1 MKIHLVL
8 LFSFFHLAALGQNTL
23 IWSDEFSGSEL
34 NLNQWTYDIG
44 QGDWGWGNNE
54 QQYYTNSSSNVSVE
68 NGYLNITA
76 INEQFGAA
84 SYTSA
89 RIKSKGLFDFTY
101 GRVEARIKVPVGQ
114 GLWPAFWMLGA
125 NIDNVS
131 WPQCGEIDVM
141 EHINN
146 ETIIHGTHHY
156 NNNGWQY
163 SGGSVSCDAS
173 EFQVYGIEWSPSS
186 IQWFL
191 NGVMFHETNIGSG
204 AVSKEE
210 FHEPFFFL
218 INLAVG
224 GNWPGPPNGSTQF
237 PAVMQVDYVRVY
249 QDADVGCTDPAADN
263 YSPNATTDDG
273 SCTYASTTLSMTTT
287 VCNTASSV
295 RMTGPWWGWDPAAGP
310 AASDNGDGS
319 WTFVFDPA
327 PADNMEYLLVVD
339 DLQENLLVANTASED
354 WSCTP
359 VTDYFSYANRQWV
372 VGSGDVLNT
381 YGTCGACEGEST
393 TATIEFVVD
402 MNGVDQPSAEYDNV
416 VVNGSWNGWNGWGV
430 TLTDADADG
439 IYNGSLEIDQGT
451 TFEYVVAVTGST
463 DQWSGWG
470 LQWGDGCGNANVF
483 VTAGGVGTVTTST
496 LTPGCADI
504 SGCTDAA
511 ANNYNASASTDDGS
525 CMYDVT
531 LTVDMNCSGLT
542 PEAVA
547 ATGPSEGW
555 SCGNYALTDGDGDG
569 VWEGTFGLP
578 AGSFEYIYCADGWG
592 QQETPGLIEEMLN
605 GGTCA
610 PVTDYSNWANRL
622 ITVGAIT
629 TVDTWGSCSEC
640 VPDDPGC
647 PEDVDNN
654 GFVTV
659 SDVLTVLSEF
669 GCSLGCLYDLNM
681 DGIVGVS
688 DILDILAA
696 FGNEC

>member
-1 MKIHLVL
+1 M
-8 LFSFFHLAALGQNTL
+8 FSFFHLAALGQYTL
-23 IWSDEFSGSEL
+23 IWSDEFGGTDL

-76 INEQFGAA
+76 LNEQFGSAN
-84 SYTSA
+84 YTSA

-141 EHINN
+141 EHVNN

-156 NNNGWQY
+156 NNNGHQY

-191 NGVMFHETNIGSG
+191 NGVMFHETNIGDGS
-204 AVSKEE
+204 VSKEE

-224 GNWPGPPNGSTQF
+224 GNWPGPPNGLTQF

-249 QDADVGCTDPAADN
+249 QDDAGCTDPAAEN
-263 YSPNATTDDG
+263 YNPNVTTDNG
-273 SCTYASTTLSMTTT
+273 SCTYSTTLSITTN
-287 VCNTASSV
+287 VCDAAASV
-295 RMTGPWWGWDPAAGP
+295 RMTGPWWGWDSAAGP
-310 AASDNGDGS
+310 SASDNGDGS
-319 WTFVFDPA
+319 WTFTFDPA

-339 DLQENLLVANTASED
+339 GVQENLIED
-354 WSCTP
+354 MVDGGSCAP
-359 VTDYFSYANRQWV
+359 ITDYWSYANRQWLA
-372 VGSGDVLNT
+372 GSGDVSNI
-381 YGTCGACEGEST
+381 YGTCGECGS
-393 TATIEFVVD
+393 VD
-402 MNGVDQPSAEYDNV
+402 
-416 VVNGSWNGWNGWGV
+416 
-430 TLTDADADG
+430 L
-439 IYNGSLEIDQGT
+439 
-451 TFEYVVAVTGST
+451 
-463 DQWSGWG
+463 
-470 LQWGDGCGNANVF
+470 
-483 VTAGGVGTVTTST
+483 
-496 LTPGCADI
+496 
-504 SGCTDAA
+504 SGCTDTE
-511 ANNYNASASTDDGS
+511 ANNYDASASSDNGS

-542 PEAVA
+542 PLAVA

-555 SCGNYALTDGDGDG
+555 SCGNYALTDVDGDG

-578 AGSFEYIYCADGWG
+578 AGSFEYIYCTDGWG
-592 QQETPGLIEEMLN
+592 QQETPGLLEEMTN
-605 GGTCA
+605 GGSCA
-610 PVTDYSNWANRL
+610 PVTDYANWANRL

-640 VPDDPGC
+640 ITVDPGC
-647 PEDVDNN
+647 PEDIDNN

-669 GCSLGCLYDLNM
+669 GCSTGCQYDLNM

-688 DILDILAA
+688 DILEILAA

>member
-1 MKIHLVL
+1 MKIQLVL

-23 IWSDEFSGSEL
+23 IWSDEFGGSEL

-156 NNNGWQY
+156 NNNGHQY
-163 SGGSVSCDAS
+163 SGGSISCDAN
-173 EFQVYGIEWSPSS
+173 EFQVYSIEWSPSS

-191 NGVMFHETNIGSG
+191 NGIMYYETDISSSSI
-204 AVSKEE
+204 SKEE

-224 GNWPGPPNGSTQF
+224 GNWPGPPNGATQF

-263 YSPNATTDDG
+263 YNPNATTDDG
-273 SCTYASTTLSMTTT
+273 SCTYA
-287 VCNTASSV
+287 
-295 RMTGPWWGWDPAAGP
+295 
-310 AASDNGDGS
+310 
-319 WTFVFDPA
+319 
-327 PADNMEYLLVVD
+327 
-339 DLQENLLVANTASED
+339 
-354 WSCTP
+354 
-359 VTDYFSYANRQWV
+359 
-372 VGSGDVLNT
+372 
-381 YGTCGACEGEST
+381 ST

-430 TLTDADADG
+430 TLADEDSDG
-439 IYNGSLEIDQGT
+439 IYTGSLEIEQGT
-451 TFEYVVAVTGST
+451 TFEYVVAVTGSA
-463 DQWSGWG
+463 DNWSGWG

-483 VTAGGVGTVTTST
+483 VAAGGVGTVTTST
-496 LTPGCADI
+496 LTPGCGVV
-504 SGCTDAA
+504 SGCTDATA
-511 ANNYNASASTDDGS
+511 SNYNASASTDNGS
-525 CMYDVT
+525 CMYNVT

-542 PEAVA
+542 PTAVA

-555 SCGNYALTDGDGDG
+555 SCGSYSLTDGDGDG

-578 AGSFEYIYCADGWG
+578 AGTFEYIYCTDGWG

-622 ITVGAIT
+622 ITVGAMT
-629 TVDTWGSCSEC
+629 TVDTWGSCSGC
-640 VPDDPGC
+640 VTVDPGC

-669 GCSLGCLYDLNM
+669 GCSAGCQYDLNM

-688 DILDILAA
+688 DILEILAA

>member
-1 MKIHLVL
+1 MKLHLVL
-8 LFSFFHLAALGQNTL
+8 LFSFFHLAALGQYTL
-23 IWSDEFSGSEL
+23 IWSDEFGGTDL

-54 QQYYTNSSSNVSVE
+54 LQYYTNSSSNVSVD

-76 INEQFGAA
+76 LNEQFGSAN
-84 SYTSA
+84 YTSA

-101 GRVEARIKVPVGQ
+101 GKVEARIKVPVGQ

-163 SGGSVSCDAS
+163 SGGSVSCDAN
-173 EFQVYGIEWSPSS
+173 EFQVYSIEWTPLS

-191 NGVMFHETNIGSG
+191 NDVMYYETDISSSSI
-204 AVSKEE
+204 SKEE

-224 GNWPGPPNGSTQF
+224 GNWPGSPNGATQF

-249 QDADVGCTDPAADN
+249 QDDAGCTDPAADN
-263 YSPNATTDDG
+263 YNPNVTTDDG
-273 SCTYASTTLSMTTT
+273 SCTYSTTLSITTN
-287 VCNTASSV
+287 VCDAAASV

-319 WTFVFDPA
+319 WTFTFDPA
-327 PADNMEYLLVVD
+327 PADNMAYLLVVD
-339 DLQENLLVANTASED
+339 GVQENLIED
-354 WSCTP
+354 MVDGGSCAP
-359 VTDYFSYANRQWV
+359 ITDYWSYANRQWLA
-372 VGSGDVLNT
+372 GSGDVSNV
-381 YGTCGACEGEST
+381 YGTCGECVS
-393 TATIEFVVD
+393 VD
-402 MNGVDQPSAEYDNV
+402 
-416 VVNGSWNGWNGWGV
+416 
-430 TLTDADADG
+430 L
-439 IYNGSLEIDQGT
+439 
-451 TFEYVVAVTGST
+451 
-463 DQWSGWG
+463 
-470 LQWGDGCGNANVF
+470 
-483 VTAGGVGTVTTST
+483 
-496 LTPGCADI
+496 
-504 SGCTDAA
+504 SGCTDTE
-511 ANNYNASASTDDGS
+511 ANNYNASASSDNGS

-542 PEAVA
+542 PLAVA

-578 AGSFEYIYCADGWG
+578 AGSFEYIYCTDGWG
-592 QQETPGLIEEMLN
+592 QQETTGLIEEMLN
-605 GGTCA
+605 GGSCA
-610 PVTDYSNWANRL
+610 PVTDYANWANRL

-640 VPDDPGC
+640 ITVDPGC

-669 GCSLGCLYDLNM
+669 GCSAGCQYDLNM

-688 DILDILAA
+688 DILEILAA

>member
-1 MKIHLVL
+1 MKIQLVL

-23 IWSDEFSGSEL
+23 IWSDEFGGSAL

-156 NNNGWQY
+156 NNNGHQY
-163 SGGSVSCDAS
+163 SGGSISCDAN
-173 EFQVYGIEWSPSS
+173 EFQVYSIEWSPSS

-191 NGVMFHETNIGSG
+191 NGIMYYETDISSSSI
-204 AVSKEE
+204 SKEE

-224 GNWPGPPNGSTQF
+224 GNWPGPPNGATQF

-263 YSPNATTDDG
+263 YNPNATTDDG
-273 SCTYASTTLSMTTT
+273 SCTYAS
-287 VCNTASSV
+287 A
-295 RMTGPWWGWDPAAGP
+295 
-310 AASDNGDGS
+310 
-319 WTFVFDPA
+319 
-327 PADNMEYLLVVD
+327 
-339 DLQENLLVANTASED
+339 
-354 WSCTP
+354 
-359 VTDYFSYANRQWV
+359 
-372 VGSGDVLNT
+372 
-381 YGTCGACEGEST
+381 

-430 TLTDADADG
+430 TLADEDSDG
-439 IYNGSLEIDQGT
+439 IYTGSLEIEQGT
-451 TFEYVVAVTGST
+451 TFEYVVAVTGSA
-463 DQWSGWG
+463 DNWSGWG

-483 VTAGGVGTVTTST
+483 VAAGGVGTVTTST
-496 LTPGCADI
+496 LTPGCGVV
-504 SGCTDAA
+504 SGCTDATA
-511 ANNYNASASTDDGS
+511 SNYNASASTDNGS
-525 CMYDVT
+525 CMYNVT

-542 PEAVA
+542 PTAVA

-555 SCGNYALTDGDGDG
+555 SCGSYSLTDGDGDG

-578 AGSFEYIYCADGWG
+578 AGTFEYIYCTDGWG

-622 ITVGAIT
+622 ITVGAMT
-629 TVDTWGSCSEC
+629 TVDTWGSCSGC
-640 VPDDPGC
+640 VTVDPGC

-669 GCSLGCLYDLNM
+669 GCSAGCQYDLNM

-688 DILDILAA
+688 DILEILAA

>member
-1 MKIHLVL
+1 MKLHLVL
-8 LFSFFHLAALGQNTL
+8 LFSFFHLAALGQYTL
-23 IWSDEFSGSEL
+23 IWSDEFGGTDL

-54 QQYYTNSSSNVSVE
+54 LQYYTNSSSNVSVD

-76 INEQFGAA
+76 LNEQFGSAN
-84 SYTSA
+84 YTSA

-163 SGGSVSCDAS
+163 SGGSVSCDAN
-173 EFQVYGIEWSPSS
+173 EFQVYSIEWSPLS

-191 NGVMFHETNIGSG
+191 NDVMYYETDISSSSI
-204 AVSKEE
+204 SKEE

-224 GNWPGPPNGSTQF
+224 GNWPGSPNGATQF

-249 QDADVGCTDPAADN
+249 QDANVGCTDPAADN
-263 YSPNATTDDG
+263 YNPNATTDDG
-273 SCTYASTTLSMTTT
+273 SCTYASATLSITTT
-287 VCNTASSV
+287 VCNSASSV
-295 RMTGPWWGWDPAAGP
+295 RMTGPWWGWDSAAGP

-319 WTFVFDPA
+319 WTFTFDPA
-327 PADNMEYLLVVD
+327 PTDNMEYLLVVD
-339 DLQENLLVANTASED
+339 GVQENLIED
-354 WSCTP
+354 MVDGGSCAP
-359 VTDYFSYANRQWV
+359 ITDYWSYANRQWLA
-372 VGSGDVLNT
+372 GSGDVSNV
-381 YGTCGACEGEST
+381 YGTCGECGS
-393 TATIEFVVD
+393 VD
-402 MNGVDQPSAEYDNV
+402 
-416 VVNGSWNGWNGWGV
+416 
-430 TLTDADADG
+430 L
-439 IYNGSLEIDQGT
+439 
-451 TFEYVVAVTGST
+451 
-463 DQWSGWG
+463 
-470 LQWGDGCGNANVF
+470 
-483 VTAGGVGTVTTST
+483 
-496 LTPGCADI
+496 
-504 SGCTDAA
+504 SGCTDTE
-511 ANNYNASASTDDGS
+511 ANNYDASASSDNGS

-542 PEAVA
+542 PLAVA

-555 SCGNYALTDGDGDG
+555 SCGNYALTDVDGDG

-578 AGSFEYIYCADGWG
+578 AGSFEYIYCTDGWAE
-592 QQETPGLIEEMLN
+592 QETPGLIEEMQN
-605 GGTCA
+605 GESCA
-610 PVTDYSNWANRL
+610 PVTDYANWANRL

-640 VPDDPGC
+640 ITVDPGC

-669 GCSLGCLYDLNM
+669 GCSAGCQYDLNM

-688 DILDILAA
+688 DILEILAA

>member
-1 MKIHLVL
+1 MKLHLVL
-8 LFSFFHLAALGQNTL
+8 LFSFFHLAALGQYTL
-23 IWSDEFSGSEL
+23 IWSDEFGGTDL

-54 QQYYTNSSSNVSVE
+54 LQYYTNSSSNVSVD

-76 INEQFGAA
+76 LNEQFGSAN
-84 SYTSA
+84 YTSA

-163 SGGSVSCDAS
+163 SGGSVSCDAN
-173 EFQVYGIEWSPSS
+173 EFQVYSIEWSPLS

-191 NGVMFHETNIGSG
+191 NDVMYYETDISSSSI
-204 AVSKEE
+204 SKEE

-224 GNWPGPPNGSTQF
+224 GNWPGSPNGATQF

-249 QDADVGCTDPAADN
+249 QDADVGCTDPAAEN
-263 YSPNATTDDG
+263 YNPNVTTDDG
-273 SCTYASTTLSMTTT
+273 SCTYASTTLSITTT
-287 VCNTASSV
+287 VCDAAASV
-295 RMTGPWWGWDPAAGP
+295 RMTGPWWGWDSAAGP

-319 WTFVFDPA
+319 WTFTFDPA

-339 DLQENLLVANTASED
+339 GVQENLIED
-354 WSCTP
+354 MVDGGSCAP
-359 VTDYFSYANRQWV
+359 ITDYWSYANRQWLA
-372 VGSGDVLNT
+372 GSGDVSNV
-381 YGTCGACEGEST
+381 YGTCGECGS
-393 TATIEFVVD
+393 VD
-402 MNGVDQPSAEYDNV
+402 
-416 VVNGSWNGWNGWGV
+416 
-430 TLTDADADG
+430 L
-439 IYNGSLEIDQGT
+439 
-451 TFEYVVAVTGST
+451 
-463 DQWSGWG
+463 
-470 LQWGDGCGNANVF
+470 
-483 VTAGGVGTVTTST
+483 
-496 LTPGCADI
+496 
-504 SGCTDAA
+504 SGCTDTE
-511 ANNYNASASTDDGS
+511 ANNYDASASSDNGS

-542 PEAVA
+542 PLAVA

-555 SCGNYALTDGDGDG
+555 SCGNYALTDVDGDG

-578 AGSFEYIYCADGWG
+578 AGSFEYIYCTDGWAE
-592 QQETPGLIEEMLN
+592 QETPGLLEEMQN
-605 GGTCA
+605 GESCA
-610 PVTDYSNWANRL
+610 PVTDYANWANRL

-640 VPDDPGC
+640 ITVDPGC

-669 GCSLGCLYDLNM
+669 GCSAGCQYDLNM

-688 DILDILAA
+688 DILEILAA

>member
-1 MKIHLVL
+1 MKIHLVI
-8 LFSFFHLAALGQNTL
+8 LFSFLHLTALGQNTL
-23 IWSDEFSGSEL
+23 IWSDEFGGSAL

-54 QQYYTNSSSNVSVE
+54 LQYYTNSSSNVSVD

-76 INEQFGAA
+76 LNEQFGSAN
-84 SYTSA
+84 YTSA

-101 GRVEARIKVPVGQ
+101 GKVEARIKVPVGQ

-156 NNNGWQY
+156 NNNGHQY
-163 SGGSVSCDAS
+163 SGGSVSCVAS

-191 NGVMFHETNIGSG
+191 NGVMFHETNIGDGS
-204 AVSKEE
+204 VSKEE

-224 GNWPGPPNGSTQF
+224 GNWPGPPNGLTQF

-249 QDADVGCTDPAADN
+249 QDDAGCTDPLADN
-263 YSPNATTDDG
+263 YNPNVTTDDG
-273 SCTYASTTLSMTTT
+273 SCTYASTTLSITTT
-287 VCNTASSV
+287 VCDAAASV
-295 RMTGPWWGWDPAAGP
+295 RMTGPWWGWDSAAGP
-310 AASDNGDGS
+310 SASYNGDGS
-319 WTFVFDPA
+319 WTFTFDPA

-339 DLQENLLVANTASED
+339 GVQENLIED
-354 WSCTP
+354 MVDGGSCAP
-359 VTDYFSYANRQWV
+359 ITDYGTYANRQWLA
-372 VGSGDVLNT
+372 GSGDVSNV
-381 YGTCGACEGEST
+381 YGTCGECGS
-393 TATIEFVVD
+393 VD
-402 MNGVDQPSAEYDNV
+402 
-416 VVNGSWNGWNGWGV
+416 
-430 TLTDADADG
+430 L
-439 IYNGSLEIDQGT
+439 
-451 TFEYVVAVTGST
+451 
-463 DQWSGWG
+463 
-470 LQWGDGCGNANVF
+470 
-483 VTAGGVGTVTTST
+483 
-496 LTPGCADI
+496 
-504 SGCTDAA
+504 SGCTDTE
-511 ANNYNASASTDDGS
+511 ANNYDASASSDNGS

-542 PEAVA
+542 PLAVA

-555 SCGNYALTDGDGDG
+555 SCGNYALTDVDGDG

-578 AGSFEYIYCADGWG
+578 AGSFEYIYCTDGWAE
-592 QQETPGLIEEMLN
+592 QETPGLLEEMQN
-605 GGTCA
+605 GESCA
-610 PVTDYSNWANRL
+610 PVTDYANWANRL

-640 VPDDPGC
+640 ITVDPGC

-669 GCSLGCLYDLNM
+669 GCSAGCQYDLNM

-688 DILDILAA
+688 DILEILAA

>member
-1 MKIHLVL
+1 MKLHLVL
-8 LFSFFHLAALGQNTL
+8 LFSFFHLAALGQYTL
-23 IWSDEFSGSEL
+23 IWSDEFGGTDL

-54 QQYYTNSSSNVSVE
+54 LQYYTNSSSNVSVD

-76 INEQFGAA
+76 LNEQFGSAN
-84 SYTSA
+84 YTSA

-101 GRVEARIKVPVGQ
+101 GKVEARIKVPVGQ

-156 NNNGWQY
+156 NNNGHQY
-163 SGGSVSCDAS
+163 SGGSISCDAN
-173 EFQVYGIEWSPSS
+173 EFQVYSIEWSPSS

-191 NGVMFHETNIGSG
+191 NGIMYYETDISSSSI
-204 AVSKEE
+204 SKEE

-224 GNWPGPPNGSTQF
+224 GNWPGPPNGLTQF

-249 QDADVGCTDPAADN
+249 QDDAGCTDPLADN
-263 YSPNATTDDG
+263 YNPNVTTDDG
-273 SCTYASTTLSMTTT
+273 SCTYASTTLSITTT
-287 VCNTASSV
+287 VCDAAASV
-295 RMTGPWWGWDPAAGP
+295 RMTGPWWGWDSAAGP

-319 WTFVFDPA
+319 WTFTFDPA

-339 DLQENLLVANTASED
+339 GVQENLIED
-354 WSCTP
+354 MVDGGSCAP
-359 VTDYFSYANRQWV
+359 ITDYGTYANRQWLA
-372 VGSGDVLNT
+372 GSGDVSNV
-381 YGTCGACEGEST
+381 YGTCGECGS
-393 TATIEFVVD
+393 VD
-402 MNGVDQPSAEYDNV
+402 
-416 VVNGSWNGWNGWGV
+416 
-430 TLTDADADG
+430 L
-439 IYNGSLEIDQGT
+439 
-451 TFEYVVAVTGST
+451 
-463 DQWSGWG
+463 
-470 LQWGDGCGNANVF
+470 
-483 VTAGGVGTVTTST
+483 
-496 LTPGCADI
+496 
-504 SGCTDAA
+504 SGCTDTE
-511 ANNYNASASTDDGS
+511 ANNYDASASSDNGS

-542 PEAVA
+542 PLAVA

-555 SCGNYALTDGDGDG
+555 SCGNYALTDVDGDG

-578 AGSFEYIYCADGWG
+578 AGSFEYIYCTDGWAE
-592 QQETPGLIEEMLN
+592 QETPGLLEEMQN
-605 GGTCA
+605 GESCA
-610 PVTDYSNWANRL
+610 PVTDYANWANRL

-640 VPDDPGC
+640 ITVDPGC

-669 GCSLGCLYDLNM
+669 GCSAGCQYDLNM

-688 DILDILAA
+688 DILEILAA

>member
-1 MKIHLVL
+1 MKLHLVL
-8 LFSFFHLAALGQNTL
+8 LFSFFHLAALGQYTL
-23 IWSDEFSGSEL
+23 IWSDEFGGTDL

-76 INEQFGAA
+76 LNEQFGSAN
-84 SYTSA
+84 YTSA

-163 SGGSVSCDAS
+163 SGGSVSCDAN
-173 EFQVYGIEWSPSS
+173 EFQVYSIEWSPLS

-191 NGVMFHETNIGSG
+191 NDVMYYETDISSSSI
-204 AVSKEE
+204 SKEE

-224 GNWPGPPNGSTQF
+224 GNWPGSPDGATQF

-249 QDADVGCTDPAADN
+249 QDANVGCTDPAADN
-263 YSPNATTDDG
+263 YNPNATTDDG
-273 SCTYASTTLSMTTT
+273 SCTYASATLSITTT
-287 VCNTASSV
+287 VCNSASSV
-295 RMTGPWWGWDPAAGP
+295 RMTGPWWGWDSAAGP

-319 WTFVFDPA
+319 WTFTFDPA

-339 DLQENLLVANTASED
+339 GVQENLIED
-354 WSCTP
+354 MVDGGSCAP
-359 VTDYFSYANRQWV
+359 ITDYWSYANRQWLA
-372 VGSGDVLNT
+372 GSGDVSNV
-381 YGTCGACEGEST
+381 YGTCGECGA
-393 TATIEFVVD
+393 VD
-402 MNGVDQPSAEYDNV
+402 
-416 VVNGSWNGWNGWGV
+416 
-430 TLTDADADG
+430 L
-439 IYNGSLEIDQGT
+439 
-451 TFEYVVAVTGST
+451 
-463 DQWSGWG
+463 
-470 LQWGDGCGNANVF
+470 
-483 VTAGGVGTVTTST
+483 
-496 LTPGCADI
+496 
-504 SGCTDAA
+504 SGCTDTE
-511 ANNYNASASTDDGS
+511 ANNYDASASSDNGS

-542 PEAVA
+542 PLAVA

-555 SCGNYALTDGDGDG
+555 SCGNYALTDVDGDG

-578 AGSFEYIYCADGWG
+578 AGSFEYIYCTDGWAE
-592 QQETPGLIEEMLN
+592 QETPGLIEEMQN
-605 GGTCA
+605 GESCA
-610 PVTDYSNWANRL
+610 PVTDYANWANRL

-640 VPDDPGC
+640 ITVDPGC

-669 GCSLGCLYDLNM
+669 GCSAGCQYDLNM

-688 DILDILAA
+688 DILEILAA

>member
-1 MKIHLVL
+1 MKLHLVL
-8 LFSFFHLAALGQNTL
+8 LFSFFHLAALGQYTL
-23 IWSDEFSGSEL
+23 IWSDEFGGTDL

-54 QQYYTNSSSNVSVE
+54 LQYYTNSSSNVSVD

-76 INEQFGAA
+76 LNEQFGSAN
-84 SYTSA
+84 YTSA

-163 SGGSVSCDAS
+163 SGGSVSCDAN
-173 EFQVYGIEWSPSS
+173 EFQVYSIEWSPLS

-191 NGVMFHETNIGSG
+191 NDVMYYETDISSSSI
-204 AVSKEE
+204 SKEE

-224 GNWPGPPNGSTQF
+224 GNWPGSPNGATQF

-249 QDADVGCTDPAADN
+249 QDADVGCTDPAAEN
-263 YSPNATTDDG
+263 YNPNVTTDDG
-273 SCTYASTTLSMTTT
+273 SCTYASTTLSITTT
-287 VCNTASSV
+287 VCDAAASV
-295 RMTGPWWGWDPAAGP
+295 RMTGPWWGWDSAAGP

-319 WTFVFDPA
+319 WTFTFDPA
-327 PADNMEYLLVVD
+327 PTDNMEYLLVVD
-339 DLQENLLVANTASED
+339 GVQENLIED
-354 WSCTP
+354 MVDGGSCAP
-359 VTDYFSYANRQWV
+359 ITDYWSYANRQWLA
-372 VGSGDVLNT
+372 GSGDVSNV
-381 YGTCGACEGEST
+381 YGTCGECGS
-393 TATIEFVVD
+393 VD
-402 MNGVDQPSAEYDNV
+402 
-416 VVNGSWNGWNGWGV
+416 
-430 TLTDADADG
+430 L
-439 IYNGSLEIDQGT
+439 
-451 TFEYVVAVTGST
+451 
-463 DQWSGWG
+463 
-470 LQWGDGCGNANVF
+470 
-483 VTAGGVGTVTTST
+483 
-496 LTPGCADI
+496 
-504 SGCTDAA
+504 SGCTDTE
-511 ANNYNASASTDDGS
+511 ANNYDASASSDNGS

-542 PEAVA
+542 PLAVA

-555 SCGNYALTDGDGDG
+555 SCGNYALTDVDGDG

-578 AGSFEYIYCADGWG
+578 AGSFEYIYCTDGWAE
-592 QQETPGLIEEMLN
+592 QETPGLIEEMQN
-605 GGTCA
+605 GESCA
-610 PVTDYSNWANRL
+610 PVTDYANWANRL

-640 VPDDPGC
+640 ITVDPGC

-669 GCSLGCLYDLNM
+669 GCSAGCQYDLNM

-688 DILDILAA
+688 DILEILAA

>member
-224 GNWPGPPNGSTQF
+224 GNWPGPPNGATQF

-263 YSPNATTDDG
+263 YNPNATTDDG
-273 SCTYASTTLSMTTT
+273 SCTYA
-287 VCNTASSV
+287 
-295 RMTGPWWGWDPAAGP
+295 
-310 AASDNGDGS
+310 
-319 WTFVFDPA
+319 
-327 PADNMEYLLVVD
+327 
-339 DLQENLLVANTASED
+339 
-354 WSCTP
+354 
-359 VTDYFSYANRQWV
+359 
-372 VGSGDVLNT
+372 
-381 YGTCGACEGEST
+381 ST

-430 TLTDADADG
+430 TLADEDSDG
-439 IYNGSLEIDQGT
+439 IYTGSLEIEQGT
-451 TFEYVVAVTGST
+451 TFEYVVAVTGSA
-463 DQWSGWG
+463 DNWSGWG

-483 VTAGGVGTVTTST
+483 VAAGGVGTVTTST
-496 LTPGCADI
+496 LTPGCGVV
-504 SGCTDAA
+504 SGCTDATA
-511 ANNYNASASTDDGS
+511 SNYNASASTDNGS
-525 CMYDVT
+525 CMYNVT

-542 PEAVA
+542 PTAVA

-555 SCGNYALTDGDGDG
+555 SCGSYSLTDGDGDG

-578 AGSFEYIYCADGWG
+578 AGTFEYIYCTDGWG

-622 ITVGAIT
+622 ITVGAMT
-629 TVDTWGSCSEC
+629 TVDTWGSCSGC
-640 VPDDPGC
+640 VTVDPGC

-669 GCSLGCLYDLNM
+669 GCSAGCQYDLNM

-688 DILDILAA
+688 DILEILAA